1 MTLRDIDIGDLSYTD
16 LHELKETIGLRMEE
30 LREQGVPAL
39 RERFAEEAAALGVTL
54 DEVVGAIKRKPGRPR
69 KPRPTEEA
77 EPMCT
82 SV

>member
-1 MTLRDIDIGDLSYTD
+1 MTLNDIDIGGLTYAE
-16 LHELKETIGLRMEE
+16 LHELRQMAELRMEE

-54 DEVVGAIKRKPGRPR
+54 DEVVGAVKRKPGRPR
-69 KPRPTEEA
+69 KPRPAEEP
-77 EPMCT
+77 EQLST